1 LKAKARHDRWQ
12 EEITLLAEEMDWT
25 TQFYIYMSKLWLSRA
40 KDATMEADPPPQP
53 SGDGQR
59 PASSHCGRTFVSQE
73 STGLHCYARRQSMM
87 WLSMAEEA
95 QARFQK
101 VKQGLGFL

>member
-25 TQFYIYMSKLWLSRA
+25 TQFYIHMANLWLSCA
-40 KDATMEADPPPQP
+40 KHVTTKPDTHSEP
-53 SGDGQR
+53 SGDQQEPR
-59 PASSHCGRTFVSQE
+59 SSASGVNLVSHE
-73 STGLHCYARRQSMM
+73 STGLHCYARRQSKM

-95 QARFQK
+95 QATFQN